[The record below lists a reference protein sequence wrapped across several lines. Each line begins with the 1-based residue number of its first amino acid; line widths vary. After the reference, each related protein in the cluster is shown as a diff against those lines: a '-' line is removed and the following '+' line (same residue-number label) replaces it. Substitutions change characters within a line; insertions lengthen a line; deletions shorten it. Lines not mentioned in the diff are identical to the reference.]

1 MARAALSNSGR
12 TKAYSVHAPA
22 SASRHGAAV
31 EARIRAALR
40 QERLLLAFQ
49 PVVCSGT
56 GKVDYFEC
64 LLRMQDEQGGIIA
77 AASFVTTLEE
87 FGLIG
92 MIDRYVLERTFE
104 ELATDPEVRLGLN
117 VSGLTVCDR
126 SWLQSLTS
134 LLRRRSELA
143 PRLVVEITETA
154 ALADIAQSARF
165 VDTLRQAGCRVALDD
180 FGAGHTSLRHLR
192 SLPVQIVKIDGS
204 LIRQVASKPNHRVFL
219 RHLLGL
225 SETCGLITVAESVE
239 TPEEAE
245 FLRAEGIGRLQGYFI
260 GRPTIERSRKFT

>member
-1 MARAALSNSGR
+1 MDG
-12 TKAYSVHAPA
+12 TKAHPVQDRP

-31 EARIRAALR
+31 EARMRAALR
-40 QERLLLAFQ
+40 EQRLLLAFQ
-49 PVVCSGT
+49 PVVCSRT
-56 GKVDYFEC
+56 GQVDYFEC
-64 LLRMQDEQGGIIA
+64 LLRMRDEQGDIVA
-77 AASFVTTLEE
+77 AAHFVTTLEE
-87 FGLIG
+87 LGLIG
-92 MIDRYVLERTFE
+92 IIDRFVLEKTFE
-104 ELATDPEVRLGLN
+104 ELATHPEVRLGVN
-117 VSGLTVCDR
+117 VSGLTVCDP
-126 SWLQSLTS
+126 SWLEALMS
-134 LLRRRSELA
+134 LLRGRADLA

-154 ALADIAQSARF
+154 ALGDIAQSARF

-204 LIRQVASKPNHRVFL
+204 LIRQMISKPHHRVFL

-225 SETCGLITVAESVE
+225 TETCGLITVAESVE

-260 GRPTIERSRKFT
+260 GPPTTERPRNFT